1 MGVIGDLVDAYKGE
15 SSGTTLKDFLDK
27 FGSTKGRYVDTLDPL
42 TTFDVKFKFFPSI
55 EAEKPKNSDVLSRIG
70 QSALNSLKS
79 AGTNLLDSV
88 TGGLFSALTEGGEGS
103 VEKAKK
109 DFKYKRDHTFMEYLA
124 KANLLQGGEQWQTA
138 EQAEA
143 PLELQMGFYVQSI
156 TVPNLKMVMGDKAKS
171 YFGETQL
178 PGATIDTEGTV
189 NMDII
194 NTKAALH
201 ERIFYPWMREVTLP
215 YWSYKSQPFTTATIT
230 VDFSKHNDA
239 KYVFVGCYPTTITMM
254 TANQGADGGNVVRQV
269 QFKYDFMFVTSKL
282 DVNDSVGS
290 KLMGLAGNLAGNASK
305 MMNL

>member
-1 MGVIGDLVDAYKGE
+1 MDAYKGKK
-15 SSGTTLKDFLDK
+15 SSDGTTLKDFLDK

-42 TTFDVKFKFFPSI
+42 TTFEVKFKFFPSI
-55 EAEKPKNSDVLSRIG
+55 EAEKPKKADAWSRVA
-70 QSALNSLKS
+70 QSAVNSLKA

-88 TGGLFSALTEGGEGS
+88 TGGLFSALTEGGKKS
-103 VEKAKK
+103 VKDAK
-109 DFKYKRDHTFMEYLA
+109 DSFKYKHDHTFMEYLA
-124 KANLLQGGEQWQTA
+124 QAHLLQGGEQWQTA

-178 PGATIDTEGTV
+178 PGGVIDTEGTV

-215 YWSYKSQPFTTATIT
+215 YWSYKSQPFTTANII
-230 VDFSKHNDA
+230 VDFTKHNDA

-254 TANQGADGGNVVRQV
+254 TANQGADGGNAVRQV

-282 DVNDSVGS
+282 KVNDSAKD
-290 KLMGLAGNLAGNASK
+290 KLKGLAGDLVGNAAK
-305 MMNL
+305 MLNF